1 MLFKSLGFLVFVARR
16 EVQQGAFLRQVPPPW
31 VRASQVSYQYIL
43 VVCFVVVGLFILL
56 YLRWLRGMGPRPL
69 PRVPTMAYFMTEE
82 GQVQEG
88 VQETQALMLG

>member
-1 MLFKSLGFLVFVARR
+1 MGSR
-16 EVQQGAFLRQVPPPW
+16 EAQQGVVQRQVPPPW
-31 VRASQVSYQYIL
+31 IHASQVSNQYIL
-43 VVCFVVVGLFILL
+43 VTCFVVVCIFIFL
-56 YLRWLRGMGPRPL
+56 YLRWLRVLGPRPL